1 MSGSGN
7 GFASGA
13 VHASVDGL
21 CRKLDYRFAHPELLE
36 CALTH
41 RSAGSNNNERLE
53 FLGDAVLNFLIA
65 DELYRRFS
73 SASEG
78 ELSRAR
84 ANLVR
89 GSTLAAL
96 ASLFELG
103 NYLRLGPGELK
114 SGGFR
119 RESILAGALEAVI
132 GAVYLDGGFDVCRA
146 LVLSIYRERLASI
159 SPKTHPKDP
168 KTRLQEY
175 LQSQKMP
182 LPTYS
187 ILTIEGDAH
196 RQKFQV
202 ECVVENIA
210 PCRGEGANRRI
221 AEQNAARKALQI
233 LGCE

>member
-1 MSGSGN
+1 MSGSRN

-13 VHASVDGL
+13 VHASIEGL
-21 CRKLDYRFAHPELLE
+21 CRKLDYRFTHPELLE
-36 CALTH
+36 SALTH

-65 DELYRRFS
+65 DELYRRFPT
-73 SASEG
+73 ASEG

-159 SPKTHPKDP
+159 SPETQPKDP

-175 LQSQKMP
+175 LQSQRMP
-182 LPTYS
+182 LPTYN
-187 ILTIEGDAH
+187 ILAIEGNAH
-196 RQKFQV
+196 RQIFKV
-202 ECVVENIA
+202 ECIVENIV
-210 PCRGEGANRRI
+210 PCQGEGANRRI
-221 AEQNAARKALQI
+221 AEQNAARKALQL